1 MVEKQEF
8 IFVLKTKV
16 ISDHTKL
23 IQEKLTGHGIGDLM
37 TNKNGIVEN
46 FNLENLDLQEIKKI
60 KSLAGLDEL
69 NIFYDRNKIIVALC
83 NKILELMKKQ
93 VVPSQLN
100 WQSS

>member
-1 MVEKQEF
+1 
-8 IFVLKTKV
+8 
-16 ISDHTKL
+16 
-23 IQEKLTGHGIGDLM
+23 M

-83 NKILELMKKQ
+83 NKILELIKK
-93 VVPSQLN
+93 
-100 WQSS
+100 